1 MGLGLGL
8 VHYLPLV
15 AYIGFWVMSAVSLT
29 GRPLLGLYYM
39 IPFLPYRTVREHFLD
54 YPLGGNVLTI
64 LVASVIVGA
73 LLRGKRLPKSKLY
86 GIWLIFGV
94 YLYISMW
101 YGAALGNAPAPL
113 WISDV
118 NFATWK
124 DLMLIPL
131 TFVAAGLVVED
142 RQAVRRVIIIT
153 AVALLLVDRSCIL
166 ESLSRSWGSF
176 NEDKRFSGPL
186 SFGSNETA
194 AFLAQFAM
202 FFWGMVQFIKRRKV
216 KFIFYGIVA
225 STVFAT
231 MYTFSRGAYVA
242 VILSVFV
249 LGALKDR
256 KLLVIGAI
264 FLFTW
269 QLIVPVAVRERVTMT
284 ESANGQLE
292 ASANERVRLWEDA
305 EQSMLS
311 SPVLGNGYA
320 TYQLTTHIDGLKD
333 THNWYVK
340 VIVESG
346 IVGLLFA
353 LALFQQMF
361 ATAYRLFRT
370 ADDPLYQGLGLGLFL
385 AFCSCAIANC
395 FGDRW
400 TYIEITG
407 MLWVLVGAAVR
418 ALEFQQEEPVTEA
431 AIVNRVMPVNPYI
444 AYR

>member
-1 MGLGLGL
+1 
-8 VHYLPLV
+8 
-15 AYIGFWVMSAVSLT
+15 
-29 GRPLLGLYYM
+29 M
-39 IPFLPYRTVREHFLD
+39 IPFLPYRMVRESFLD
-54 YPLGGNVLTI
+54 YPVGGNLLTI
-64 LVASVIVGA
+64 LVFSVIVGA
-73 LLRGKRLPKSKLY
+73 LLQGKRLPKSKMY

-124 DLMLIPL
+124 DFMLIPL

-142 RQAVRRVIIIT
+142 RQAVRRLIMIT

-166 ESLSRSWGSF
+166 ESLSRTWGSF
-176 NEDKRFSGPL
+176 NEDKRYAGPL
-186 SFGSNETA
+186 SLGSNETA

-202 FFWGMVQFIKRRKV
+202 FFWGMVQFVKRRKT

-225 STVFAT
+225 TTVFAT
-231 MYTFSRGAYVA
+231 MYTFSRGAYA
-242 VILSVFV
+242 ALILSVFV

-256 KLLVIGAI
+256 KLLVLGAI

-284 ESANGQLE
+284 ESASGQLE

-311 SPVLGNGYA
+311 SPILGNGYA
-320 TYQLTTHIDGLKD
+320 TYQLGIHVDNLKD

-340 VIVESG
+340 VVVETG
-346 IVGLLFA
+346 IVGLIIAFA
-353 LALFQQMF
+353 MFQQMF
-361 ATAYRLFRT
+361 ATAYRLFKT

-385 AFCSCAIANC
+385 AFCSCAIANF

-400 TYIEITG
+400 TYVEITG
-407 MLWVLVGAAVR
+407 MLWVLMGAAVR
-418 ALEFQQEEPVTEA
+418 ALEFPQEEPVTEA
-431 AIVNRVMPVNPYI
+431 AMVSSAMPVNPYI

>member
-1 MGLGLGL
+1 MC
-8 VHYLPLV
+8 V
-15 AYIGFWVMSAVSLT
+15 VSLT
-29 GRPLLGLYYM
+29 GRPLLGLYYI

-64 LVASVIVGA
+64 LVFSVIVGA
-73 LLRGKRLPKSKLY
+73 LIKGRRLPKSKLY
-86 GIWLIFGV
+86 GIWLIFGI

-101 YGAALGNAPAPL
+101 YGSALGNAPAPL
-113 WISDV
+113 WINDL
-118 NFATWK
+118 NFSTWK
-124 DLMLIPL
+124 DFMLIPL
-131 TFVAAGLVVED
+131 TFIAAGLVVED
-142 RQAVRRVIIIT
+142 RQSVRRVIMIT

-176 NEDKRFSGPL
+176 NEDKRYAGPL

-202 FFWGMVQFIKRRKV
+202 FFWGMVQFVKRRKA
-216 KFIFYGIVA
+216 KFILYGIVA
-225 STVFAT
+225 STIFAT
-231 MYTFSRGAYVA
+231 MYTFSRGSYVA
-242 VILSVFV
+242 VIFSVFV

-269 QLIVPVAVRERVTMT
+269 QLIVPVAVRERVMMT
-284 ESANGQLE
+284 ESASGHLE

-311 SPVLGNGYA
+311 SPILGNGYA
-320 TYQLTTHIDGLKD
+320 TYQFGIHVDDLKD

-340 VIVESG
+340 VIVETG
-346 IVGLLFA
+346 IIGLIIAFA
-353 LALFQQMF
+353 MFQQIF
-361 ATAYRLFRT
+361 ATAYRLFKT
-370 ADDPLYQGLGLGLFL
+370 ADDPLYRGLGLGLFL
-385 AFCSCAIANC
+385 AFCSCTVANF

-400 TYIEITG
+400 TAIEITG
-407 MLWVLVGAAVR
+407 MLWVLVGTAVR
-418 ALEFQQEEPVTEA
+418 ALEFKEAEPVTEPVTINNA
-431 AIVNRVMPVNPYI
+431 MQVNPYI

>member
-1 MGLGLGL
+1 VGLGL
-8 VHYLPLV
+8 VHYIPLV
-15 AYIGFWVMSAVSLT
+15 AYISFWIMCAVSLT

-64 LVASVIVGA
+64 LVFSVIVGA
-73 LLRGKRLPKSKLY
+73 LLKGKRLPKSKLY

-113 WISDV
+113 WITSQ

-124 DLMLIPL
+124 DFMLIPL

-142 RQAVRRVIIIT
+142 RQSVRRVIIIT

-176 NEDKRFSGPL
+176 NEDKRYSGPL

-225 STVFAT
+225 TTVFAT
-231 MYTFSRGAYVA
+231 MYTFSRGSYIA
-242 VILSVFV
+242 VVLSVFV

-256 KLLVIGAI
+256 KLLLVGAI

-269 QLIVPVAVRERVTMT
+269 QLIVPVAVRERIMMT
-284 ESANGQLE
+284 ESSSGRLE

-305 EQSMLS
+305 EQSVLS
-311 SPVLGNGYA
+311 SPILGSGYA
-320 TYQLTTHIDGLKD
+320 TYQFGIHVDNLKD

-340 VIVESG
+340 VVVETG
-346 IVGLLFA
+346 IVGLIIAFA
-353 LALFQQMF
+353 MFQQMF

-385 AFCSCAIANC
+385 AFCSCAVANF

-400 TYIEITG
+400 TAIEITG
-407 MLWVLVGAAVR
+407 MLWVLVGTAVR
-418 ALEFQQEEPVTEA
+418 AMELKEAEPVTELA
-431 AIVNRVMPVNPYI
+431 TVSNAMPVNPYI

>member
-1 MGLGLGL
+1 
-8 VHYLPLV
+8 
-15 AYIGFWVMSAVSLT
+15 
-29 GRPLLGLYYM
+29 
-39 IPFLPYRTVREHFLD
+39 VREHFLD
-54 YPLGGNVLTI
+54 YPLGGNLLTI

-73 LLRGKRLPKSKLY
+73 LIKGKRLPKSKLY
-86 GIWLIFGV
+86 GIWLIFGI

-142 RQAVRRVIIIT
+142 RQAVRRVIMIT

-166 ESLSRSWGSF
+166 ESMSRTWGSF

-202 FFWGMVQFIKRRKV
+202 FFWGMVQFVKRRKV

-284 ESANGQLE
+284 ESAGGQLE

-311 SPVLGNGYA
+311 SPILGNGYA

-340 VIVESG
+340 VIVETG

-353 LALFQQMF
+353 LALLQQMF
-361 ATAYRLFRT
+361 ATAYRLFKT
-370 ADDPLYQGLGLGLFL
+370 ADDPLYCGLGLGLFL
-385 AFCSCAIANC
+385 AFCSCAIANF

-418 ALEFQQEEPVTEA
+418 ALEFRQEEPVTEA